1 VVMYVV
7 VVLMRMVVMRV
18 FVARALAVRRIR
30 HGHSLH
36 PGFASRTLRTRR
48 NCDTDAGRKRGE
60 GPGTLSG
67 NAEMDSLKG
76 GPVMSSEPHSC
87 QPPQP
92 CPGVV
97 SR

>member
-1 VVMYVV
+1 MGVVMYVV
-7 VVLMRMVVMRV
+7 VVSMRMVIVRM
-18 FVARALAVRRIR
+18 LIVRRAR
-30 HGHSLH
+30 HGHSL
-36 PGFASRTLRTRR
+36 PRCFASRTLRTRR
-48 NCDTDAGRKRGE
+48 NCDTDAGRKWGA
-60 GPGTLSG
+60 GPGTLSVD
-67 NAEMDSLKG
+67 AEMDSLKG